1 MKCWYR
7 STYENNFANWRNLWE
22 DRFDEILRGRCLLA
36 CIQDVAH
43 NTCVWKEIKYDSY
56 SFYIVCATM
65 YNWLIFFA
73 TSALAFDAHKV
84 LATRDRRMW
93 TGLSSESVFH
103 RHIALPDQKRV
114 QKCPKKGPKSCWRW
128 ERAQCRGEKTG
139 GTNRLWG
146 HCKSSKN
153 SKWSY
158 QTWRRK
164 DFESV
169 NFNVI
174 NIMLFFLVRKFSQFS
189 FAAVACF
196 HKNRM

>member
-1 MKCWYR
+1 MSLIIHVFGKK
-7 STYENNFANWRNLWE
+7 SSMT
-22 DRFDEILRGRCLLA
+22 
-36 CIQDVAH
+36 
-43 NTCVWKEIKYDSY
+43 DSY

-84 LATRDRRMW
+84 LATRDPRMW

-174 NIMLFFLVRKFSQFS
+174 NIMLLFLVRKFSQFS